1 LIIVS
6 DAANDGDRLV
16 VNKGI
21 YPDPITVEK
30 NIEIVGNDFPEEK
43 LTNFSTT
50 QKLSDNVKN
59 IVICP
64 PNGLVWE
71 AKSSI
76 QKSTGLIQVLFKYI
90 YRERERENVLF
101 IFSPLRCV

>member
-1 LIIVS
+1 LIIVL
-6 DAANDGDRLV
+6 DAAKDGDRLI

-30 NIEIVGNDFPEEK
+30 NIEIVGNDFPQEK
-43 LTNFSTT
+43 GTDVSIT

-71 AKSSI
+71 ANSSI
-76 QKSTGLIQVLFKYI
+76 QESTGLIQVLF
-90 YRERERENVLF
+90 ETQNVLF
-101 IFSPLRCV
+101 VFFSLK